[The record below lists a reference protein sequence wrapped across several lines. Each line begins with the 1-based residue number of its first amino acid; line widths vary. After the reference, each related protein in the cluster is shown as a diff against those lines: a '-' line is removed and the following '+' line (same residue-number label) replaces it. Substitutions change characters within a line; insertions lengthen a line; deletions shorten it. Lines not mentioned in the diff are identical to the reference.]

1 MQEHETAA
9 KELQSAIYPLQR
21 LQEKPTPEGVNPT
34 EKEKHLNDDDFQ
46 KALGMNKDE
55 WKKVP
60 KWKQQNIKRKANLF

>member
-21 LQEKPTPEGVNPT
+21 LQEKPTPEGVNPA

-46 KALGMNKDE
+46 KALGMSKDE